1 MSTEDVEA
9 RLNWISLAL
18 VALFGAAFALG
29 LVLHIR
35 RPGSPESSFALH
47 TGLVLLMASPAA
59 RLVIALAE
67 RVRRGDRAFILM
79 TAIVALELAIVMWR
93 ASSRG

>member
-1 MSTEDVEA
+1 VSTQDVEA
-9 RLNWISLAL
+9 RLNWIALVL

-29 LVLHIR
+29 LVLHVR
-35 RPGSPESSFALH
+35 RPGSPEASFVLH

-59 RLVIALAE
+59 RLLIALAE
-67 RVRRGDRAFILM
+67 RIRRGDRIFVLM
-79 TAIVALELAIVMWR
+79 TVIVALELAIVMWR

>member
-1 MSTEDVEA
+1 VSTQDVEA
-9 RLNWISLAL
+9 RLNWIALVL

-35 RPGSPESSFALH
+35 RPGSPEASFVLH

-59 RLVIALAE
+59 RLLIALAE
-67 RVRRGDRAFILM
+67 RIRRGDRTFILM
-79 TAIVALELAIVMWR
+79 TMIVALELAIVMWR

>member
-1 MSTEDVEA
+1 VSTQDVEA
-9 RLNWISLAL
+9 RLNWIALVL

-29 LVLHIR
+29 LVLHVR
-35 RPGSPESSFALH
+35 RPGSPEASFVLH

-59 RLVIALAE
+59 RLLIALAE
-67 RVRRGDRAFILM
+67 RIRRGDRTFILM
-79 TAIVALELAIVMWR
+79 TMIVALELAIVMWR